1 MLVGSGSFIRLV
13 RLLISKC
20 FCLFARDSYKHTL
33 RSIKVFIFVI
43 RDTKLMGRQCAAK
56 HCEML

>member
-1 MLVGSGSFIRLV
+1 MLAGSERFIRLV
-13 RLLISKC
+13 RLRISKC
-20 FCLFARDSYKHTL
+20 FCLFAQDSYKHTL
-33 RSIKVFIFVI
+33 RGIKVFMFVI